1 MDEADVLCSR
11 IAILAAG
18 RLRCIG
24 PQQVCICSRFSRISG
39 NHVGV
44 QMLKTRYGDG
54 YVIRVNFV
62 PERQAEVERFV
73 RCAQSSKARWVA
85 DADRSTLVPTAE
97 MNSES
102 ASSASFSVPRAG
114 VSMAQRTHSGLIL
127 GHE

>member
-1 MDEADVLCSR
+1 VLLTTHRMDEADVLCSR

-24 PQQVCICSRFSRISG
+24 PQQVCIFSLFSRISLISG
-39 NHVGV
+39 NDVGV

-73 RCAQSSKARWVA
+73 RCGQSSKAK
-85 DADRSTLVPTAE
+85 
-97 MNSES
+97 
-102 ASSASFSVPRAG
+102 
-114 VSMAQRTHSGLIL
+114 
-127 GHE
+127 